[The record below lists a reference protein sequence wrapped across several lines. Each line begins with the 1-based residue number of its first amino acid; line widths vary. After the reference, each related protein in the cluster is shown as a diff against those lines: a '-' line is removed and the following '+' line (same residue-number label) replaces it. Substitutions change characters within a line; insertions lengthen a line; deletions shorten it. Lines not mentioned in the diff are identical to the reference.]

1 MRTFLIYLQ
10 MECKRTLKSIPYV
23 LTGAIVLVLL
33 AGAIAFS
40 AGKLLYGDRAV
51 GRIKVGV
58 VMPEDDALA
67 GMAMRM
73 VSSLDSVKSLCDF
86 TYVEAA
92 QGRRQLKDGE
102 LLALLEIP
110 DGLVEGIMD
119 GSNVPVTVVLPDN
132 AGLEAA
138 VFKELTGAGSSLL
151 KTAQAGIY
159 AADDYLNA
167 YGMTVFIAQA
177 ERDLNEVFL
186 RCALARERCFSAEE
200 ASAAGDVGVAAY
212 YGISAA
218 VGVLLLLGIPAAC
231 IAGPYRPATEEM
243 LLRIG
248 IGRAQRTAA
257 RTLSLCLLFLLFF
270 SVPAAVAAYRGL
282 FKAEAAA
289 PLMGLLLCLA
299 AAGWIHLHYELCRNE
314 TAAILL
320 LFGTTV
326 VMLFMSGGIIPSVF
340 LPKAVQAAGK
350 WMPAAYFADGIR
362 FMITGEANGSA
373 AKLVLLE
380 AAAFFLSSGLRRE
393 RD

>member
-23 LTGAIVLVLL
+23 LTGAIVLVVL

-132 AGLEAA
+132 AGLEEA

-186 RCALARERCFSAEE
+186 RYALARERCFSGEE

-257 RTLSLCLLFLLFF
+257 RTLSLCLLLMLFF
-270 SVPAAVAAYRGL
+270 SVPTAVAAYRGL

-289 PLMGLLLCLA
+289 PLMGILLCLA

-350 WMPAAYFADGIR
+350 WTPAAYFADGIR

-380 AAAFFLSSGLRRE
+380 TAAFFLSSGLRRE

>member
-33 AGAIAFS
+33 AGTIAFS
-40 AGKLLYGDRAV
+40 ASKLLYGDRAV
-51 GRIKVGV
+51 GRIEVGV

-67 GMAMRM
+67 RMAMHM
-73 VSSLDSVKSLCDF
+73 VSSLDSVKGLCHF
-86 TYVEAA
+86 TYVEAE

-102 LLALLEIP
+102 LLALLELP

-119 GSNVPVTVVLPDN
+119 GSNVPVTVVLPDH

-138 VFKELTGAGSSLL
+138 VFKELTGAGTSLL
-151 KTAQAGIY
+151 QTAQAGIY
-159 AADDYLNA
+159 AADDYLTT
-167 YGMTVFIAQA
+167 YEMTTSIAQA

-186 RCALARERCFSAEE
+186 RYALTRERCFSGEE
-200 ASAAGDVGVAAY
+200 VSAAGDVGVAVY

-218 VGVLLLLGIPAAC
+218 VGMLLLLGIPAAC
-231 IAGPYRPATEEM
+231 VAGPYCPATEEM
-243 LLRIG
+243 LMRIG

-257 RTLSLCLLFLLFF
+257 RTLSLSALLLLFLSL
-270 SVPAAVAAYRGL
+270 PAAFAAYRGL
-282 FKAEAAA
+282 FQAGAAA
-289 PLMGLLLCLA
+289 LWMGILLCLA

-326 VMLFMSGGIIPSVF
+326 VMLFMSGRIIPSVF
-340 LPKAVQAAGK
+340 LPKAVQEAGK

-373 AKLVLLE
+373 AKLVFLE
-380 AAAFFLSSGLRRE
+380 AAAFFLSSELRKE

>member
-40 AGKLLYGDRAV
+40 AGKLLYGDRAL

-138 VFKELTGAGSSLL
+138 VFKELTEAGSSLL

-186 RCALARERCFSAEE
+186 RYAL
-200 ASAAGDVGVAAY
+200 
-212 YGISAA
+212 
-218 VGVLLLLGIPAAC
+218 
-231 IAGPYRPATEEM
+231 AGPYRPATEEM

-257 RTLSLCLLFLLFF
+257 RTLSLCLLLLLFF
-270 SVPAAVAAYRGL
+270 SVPTAVAAYRGL

-289 PLMGLLLCLA
+289 PLMGILLCLA

>member
-40 AGKLLYGDRAV
+40 AGKLLYGDRAL

-138 VFKELTGAGSSLL
+138 VFKELTEAGSSLL

-186 RCALARERCFSAEE
+186 RYALARERCFSGEE

-257 RTLSLCLLFLLFF
+257 RTLSLCLLLLLFF
-270 SVPAAVAAYRGL
+270 SFPTAVAAYRGL

-289 PLMGLLLCLA
+289 PLMGILLCLA

>member
-151 KTAQAGIY
+151 KTAQGS
-159 AADDYLNA
+159 
-167 YGMTVFIAQA
+167 M
-177 ERDLNEVFL
+177 
-186 RCALARERCFSAEE
+186 
-200 ASAAGDVGVAAY
+200 
-212 YGISAA
+212 
-218 VGVLLLLGIPAAC
+218 
-231 IAGPYRPATEEM
+231 
-243 LLRIG
+243 
-248 IGRAQRTAA
+248 QRT
-257 RTLSLCLLFLLFF
+257 
-270 SVPAAVAAYRGL
+270 
-282 FKAEAAA
+282 
-289 PLMGLLLCLA
+289 
-299 AAGWIHLHYELCRNE
+299 
-314 TAAILL
+314 
-320 LFGTTV
+320 
-326 VMLFMSGGIIPSVF
+326 
-340 LPKAVQAAGK
+340 
-350 WMPAAYFADGIR
+350 
-362 FMITGEANGSA
+362 IT
-373 AKLVLLE
+373 
-380 AAAFFLSSGLRRE
+380 
-393 RD
+393 